1 MKPRTFR
8 VAAALALL
16 PAELVLATTFSIVGR
31 PRRSVDVPGLRRRSV
46 DIGAFGNGSE
56 ILDDA
61 SDTIYSANITLGGA
75 EFEVLIDTGR
85 WAPLSP
91 SFSVEGSRS

>member
-1 MKPRTFR
+1 MKPTAFGIGL
-8 VAAALALL
+8 ASALALL

-31 PRRSVDVPGLRRRSV
+31 PRHTVDIPNLRRRSV

-56 ILDDA
+56 VLDDA
-61 SDTIYSANITLGGA
+61 SDTIYAANLTLGGA

-85 WAPLSP
+85 
-91 SFSVEGSRS
+91 